1 MVRASGKELIERAEE
16 IVGKG
21 ELTTSLQIHL
31 KYEQGRAPVLE
42 VTHEYINR
50 QAFNVLIERSE
61 NNAV

>member
-1 MVRASGKELIERAEE
+1 MIERAEE

-21 ELTTSLQIHL
+21 KLTTSFQIHL
-31 KYEQGRAPVLE
+31 KYEQGRTPVLE

-61 NNAV
+61 ENAV